1 MAIAFVYSLEE
12 MREVILHLHNQQI
25 LIEKGDVYLI
35 YPKLKNKLGHPAIH
49 RDAIFPFLQV
59 DDETGYIKGTAY
71 KFNRMIALDENYTLV
86 GVRHLSLVKSSSA
99 KRAEAR
105 VSTYLDKV
113 ADILNYLVDYP
124 KEADFY
130 KGLTPG
136 YQRDWARYVYS
147 AKTEATIQKRLDEMV
162 MILGKGYKTKELY
175 RAALKK

>member
-1 MAIAFVYSLEE
+1 M
-12 MREVILHLHNQQI
+12 
-25 LIEKGDVYLI
+25 
-35 YPKLKNKLGHPAIH
+35 KNKLGHPGIH

-59 DDETGYIKGTAY
+59 DDETGYIKETAY

-86 GVRHLSLVKSSSA
+86 GVRHLSLAKSSSA
-99 KRAEAR
+99 RRADAR

-113 ADILNYLVDYP
+113 ADILNYLADYP

-175 RAALKK
+175 RAALKQ